1 LWHPNGSGLERKK
14 EKEYEKGDA
23 MNANFK
29 RSIGSTLLLVLLGL
43 LAFLAG
49 AKWLVVLVPAA
60 VLVWFGAS
68 PALRSGRN

>member
-1 LWHPNGSGLERKK
+1 
-14 EKEYEKGDA
+14 